1 MTAGRFRAVTSH
13 RFTRDF
19 IETRWQLD
27 RLRGRA
33 RLRADVLLPSW
44 GGDSARVVAVLRDGS
59 RVSVRSHPVALA
71 RVEHFEVI
79 SRRSGYAVEPL
90 RRPPGAVARV
100 MVPSRQSSAP
110 DPGPTLAVELARGA
124 SWRRAAFAVRI
135 VVARR

>member
-1 MTAGRFRAVTSH
+1 
-13 RFTRDF
+13 
-19 IETRWQLD
+19 
-27 RLRGRA
+27 
-33 RLRADVLLPSW
+33 
-44 GGDSARVVAVLRDGS
+44 
-59 RVSVRSHPVALA
+59 VSVRSRAVALA
-71 RVEHFEVI
+71 RVDHFEVI

-110 DPGPTLAVELARGA
+110 DPGPTLAIELARGA

>member
-1 MTAGRFRAVTSH
+1 M
-13 RFTRDF
+13 
-19 IETRWQLD
+19 
-27 RLRGRA
+27 
-33 RLRADVLLPSW
+33 LLPSW

-59 RVSVRSHPVALA
+59 RVSVRSRAVALA
-71 RVEHFEVI
+71 RVGHFEVI

-124 SWRRAAFAVRI
+124 SWRRASFAVRI
-135 VVARR
+135 VVTRR